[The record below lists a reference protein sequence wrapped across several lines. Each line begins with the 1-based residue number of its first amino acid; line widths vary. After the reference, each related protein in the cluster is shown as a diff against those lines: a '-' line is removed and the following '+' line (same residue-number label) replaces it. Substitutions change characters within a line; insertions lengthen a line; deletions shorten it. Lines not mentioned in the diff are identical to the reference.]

1 MADIFALSGL
11 ARAGQRLQTGEVDSL
26 FIAEFGGLVEGTI
39 VKKSIMESFLNW
51 RPITGTN
58 VLTNYRNGDT
68 QLQTLGAG
76 SNPQPTPV
84 DFDNVSVKVDTVM
97 LARNAVFTLDD
108 IQTSYDAK
116 AQLAEEQGKVI
127 GKFMDSVG
135 MIKGVKAARI
145 VAGDGTGGTTK
156 LPSGWFGG
164 GNTTMAAAN
173 DETDPNKLQYK
184 IEDAVNDIEEKEL
197 DPADEGFVIY
207 VRPKQYLALQRND
220 KLVNSQY
227 SVGNG
232 NYAEGQ
238 VLKSVGLPIRS
249 TNRLPKAAVAN
260 HPLSNAANNYAYNL
274 SAAEAKCVALIMSP
288 KAVLAGASIP
298 LQSDVY
304 WDKGTKSWFIDS
316 WLALAAAENNPA
328 YASVVNAF

>member
-1 MADIFALSGL
+1 MADVFALSGL
-11 ARAGQRLQTGEVDSL
+11 ARAGQQLQTGEVDKL

-39 VKKSIMESFLNW
+39 VKSSIMESFLDW
-51 RPITGTN
+51 RPITGGN

-68 QLQTLGAG
+68 QLQKLGAG

-108 IQTSYDAK
+108 IQNKYDAK
-116 AQLAEEQGKVI
+116 AALAKEQGKVI

-135 MIKGVKAARI
+135 LIKGIKAARI
-145 VAGDGTGGTTK
+145 VSGDGTGGTTK

-164 GNTTMAAAN
+164 TQFTMAAAT
-173 DETDPNKLQYK
+173 DETDPNKLQYQ
-184 IEDAVNDIEEKEL
+184 IENAIAGLEEKDLE
-197 DPADEGFVIY
+197 PSEEGFVIY
-207 VRPKQYLALQRND
+207 VRPAQYLALSRND
-220 KLVNSQY
+220 KLINSQY
-227 SVGNG
+227 SMGNG
-232 NYAEGQ
+232 NYAEGT

-249 TNRLPKAAVAN
+249 TNRLPKSAVAN
-260 HPLSNAANNYAYNL
+260 HPLSNAANANAYNL

-288 KAVLAGASIP
+288 HAVLSGASIP

-304 WDKGTKSWFIDS
+304 WDKQTKSWFIDS
-316 WLALAAAENNPA
+316 WLALGAAENNPA
-328 YASVVNAF
+328 FSAVVNAY